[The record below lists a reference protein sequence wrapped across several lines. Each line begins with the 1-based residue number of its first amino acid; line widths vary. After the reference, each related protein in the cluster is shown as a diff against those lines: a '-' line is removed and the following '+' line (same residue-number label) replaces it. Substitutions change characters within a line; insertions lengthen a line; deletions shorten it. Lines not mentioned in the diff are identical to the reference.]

1 MQLSLPTILLASKS
15 PRRKQLIQELGF
27 QFKLVHQ
34 DIDESFP
41 SQLPKEKVAEFLAQ
55 QKAEAVFS
63 QLQDRQI
70 ILAADTIVLKDN
82 QIFHKPKDAEDARN
96 ILNELS
102 DSMHQVITGVCLFN
116 QSNKHSFSCI
126 SKVYFSPISA
136 AEMDYYIDK
145 YQPYDKA
152 GAYAIQEWIGMA
164 KIKRIEGSY
173 HNIVGL
179 PTHEVYN
186 AITNLYK

>member
-15 PRRKQLIQELGF
+15 SRRKQLIQELGF

-82 QIFHKPKDAEDARN
+82 QIFHKPR
-96 ILNELS
+96 
-102 DSMHQVITGVCLFN
+102 C
-116 QSNKHSFSCI
+116 
-126 SKVYFSPISA
+126 
-136 AEMDYYIDK
+136 
-145 YQPYDKA
+145 
-152 GAYAIQEWIGMA
+152 
-164 KIKRIEGSY
+164 
-173 HNIVGL
+173 
-179 PTHEVYN
+179 
-186 AITNLYK
+186 

>member
-15 PRRKQLIQELGF
+15 SRRKQLIQELGF

-41 SQLPKEKVAEFLAQ
+41 SQLPKDKVAEFLAQ

-102 DSMHQVITGVCLFN
+102 DSMHQVITGVCLLN